1 MPAAERLQPPAVR
14 ILGIDPGSV
23 VTGIGIIDAAGNR
36 LHHVAHL
43 AIKTGSGD
51 FHQRLQAIFD
61 GVSQAVAEHQPQEVA
76 VEKVFMARNADA
88 ALKLGQARGAAIV
101 AAGQSCKLA
110 EYSPRSIKQ
119 ALVGGGGADKKQVQ
133 HMVARLLNLKGPLQ
147 PDAADALATAICHAH
162 HRATQVRLAAAGAR
176 R

>member
-1 MPAAERLQPPAVR
+1 MPAAEARRPPAVR

-23 VTGIGIIDAAGNR
+23 VTGVGIIDASGNR
-36 LHHVAHL
+36 LVHVAHL
-43 AIKTGSGD
+43 AIKTGGGD
-51 FHQRLQAIFD
+51 FHARLQAIFE
-61 GVSQAVAEHQPQEVA
+61 GVSEAVAQHQPDEVA
-76 VEKVFMARNADA
+76 VEKVFMSRNADA

-101 AAGQSCKLA
+101 AAGSSCQLA

-133 HMVARLLNLKGPLQ
+133 HMVARLLQLEGPLQ

-162 HRATQVRLAAAGAR
+162 HRATSVRLAAAGAR